1 VPALARGDAE
11 RLLRFIAEAESF
23 GGDHPFSGEFLTQL
37 GRFIPADWV
46 AYTECPCIRSRPVL
60 HFVRPGDE
68 GLYDG
73 FDYAAIAP
81 VLAAEC
87 PVFRRVYS
95 RQSFAAVKFSDV
107 VSRREL
113 YRTLTYKLVFEPLGL
128 KDCIEL
134 RLRIG
139 RRRIAKFGFDRTGR
153 DFTARDRAVLDALN
167 PHLVQL
173 LRAAETRLRLRAAL
187 ALHESTRAAVVLLE
201 ADGRVDFASSAAREL
216 LERYFGESGAQLPA
230 PLASWLR
237 GRRPG
242 ATSEPLRVDVGDCCL
257 KVDSV
262 DGALLLEEQRRL
274 PRLTER
280 EWEILDLVAEGRTN
294 AEIAERLWVSPGT
307 VRRHLENIYAK
318 LGVHTRTA
326 AVALFR
332 EGPLHPVDRSG

>member
-1 VPALARGDAE
+1 MGSELDA
-11 RLLRFIAEAESF
+11 
-23 GGDHPFSGEFLTQL
+23 
-37 GRFIPADWV
+37 
-46 AYTECPCIRSRPVL
+46 
-60 HFVRPGDE
+60 
-68 GLYDG
+68 
-73 FDYAAIAP
+73 
-81 VLAAEC
+81 
-87 PVFRRVYS
+87 
-95 RQSFAAVKFSDV
+95 
-107 VSRREL
+107 
-113 YRTLTYKLVFEPLGL
+113 
-128 KDCIEL
+128 
-134 RLRIG
+134 
-139 RRRIAKFGFDRTGR
+139 RRIAKFGFDRTGR
-153 DFTARDRAVLDALN
+153 DFSARDRAVLDALN

-237 GRRPG
+237 ERPG
-242 ATSEPLRVDVGDCCL
+242 ATSEPLRVDVGDRCL

-274 PRLTER
+274 PRLTARER
-280 EWEILDLVAEGRTN
+280 EILDLVAEGMTN